1 MKLIFDS
8 NISRFANQN
17 NFNFKTGIVC
27 GVSTTENTASFTY
40 SRLAG
45 FFKEVEGKVLEYT
58 VFAFHRENKKGAT
71 KRILDMP
78 KTLSEKSSKDQS
90 SNSPFCGFWKK
101 SNYSSRQNRFLPVKA
116 IIFKSNLQQ

>member
-71 KRILDMP
+71 KQILDMP
-78 KTLSEKSSKDQS
+78 KTLSENSSEDQS
-90 SNSPFCGFWKK
+90 SNSPFCGFWMKVQLQFATKPIPPSK
-101 SNYSSRQNRFLPVKA
+101 SNYF
-116 IIFKSNLQQ
+116 

>member
-45 FFKEVEGKVLEYT
+45 FFKEVEEKVLEYT
-58 VFAFHRENKKGAT
+58 V
-71 KRILDMP
+71 
-78 KTLSEKSSKDQS
+78 
-90 SNSPFCGFWKK
+90 SPFIEKIKREQPNGYWICPKL
-101 SNYSSRQNRFLPVKA
+101 SVKNHRKTSHQ
-116 IIFKSNLQQ
+116 IHSFVDSG

>member
-71 KRILDMP
+71 KQILDMP
-78 KTLSEKSSKDQS
+78 KTLSENHRKTSHQIHSFVDS
-90 SNSPFCGFWKK
+90 G
-101 SNYSSRQNRFLPVKA
+101 
-116 IIFKSNLQQ
+116 